1 MYGLTRIEI
10 SYVTNGQSTQD
21 TIFSESFVED
31 SKKDLKN
38 FEKCLNLTPGICYRV
53 PLIDLLHIFQQETKF
68 NQLFIRFPHT
78 AAIIY
83 CQNAK

>member
-1 MYGLTRIEI
+1 MTKVINEASLYGLTRIEI

-38 FEKCLNLTPGICYRV
+38 FENMS
-53 PLIDLLHIFQQETKF
+53 
-68 NQLFIRFPHT
+68 
-78 AAIIY
+78 
-83 CQNAK
+83 